1 MNVQLPDRL
10 LGKINVETNNGSINI
25 SKLETKDIHTETDNG
40 EVFIKD
46 VKSNSMYVQSDNG
59 KLFFENIEGK
69 IYGESDNGDI
79 SLNTHILIEP
89 IEFQTDN
96 GSITIT
102 TKKDPENVMINVE
115 TDNGKI
121 NVFGKSNPS
130 TVFGNG
136 DYIIKLTSDNG
147 DITVQN

>member
-1 MNVQLPDRL
+1 MYL
-10 LGKINVETNNGSINI
+10 I
-25 SKLETKDIHTETDNG
+25 
-40 EVFIKD
+40 IKRTAD
-46 VKSNSMYVQSDNG
+46 
-59 KLFFENIEGK
+59 
-69 IYGESDNGDI
+69 
-79 SLNTHILIEP
+79 ILIS
-89 IEFQTDN
+89 
-96 GSITIT
+96 SIMLLILSPLLIPVIIGLKLTGEGYIFYKQERVGFKNKNFFILKFATMLKDSPNMAGGVIT